1 MGKRVQEA
9 TSMSDL
15 KACPFCGKVPV
26 RCALRGVY
34 CECMTEPLSP
44 ERWNER
50 RGEKAAAERTI
61 PGPSRN

>member
-1 MGKRVQEA
+1 
-9 TSMSDL
+9 MSDL